1 MLECVFSGFFWYWGL
16 TLSFKAN
23 CFPQIDGGLCL
34 AGCHV
39 VARTDTEL
47 SSGMHQSSLV
57 KFQGGEV
64 VVKFDV
70 FSHCYTVCFS
80 CLHARNDP
88 LC

>member
-1 MLECVFSGFFWYWGL
+1 MDFLGFFLYWGL
-16 TLSFKAN
+16 TLSFKAK
-23 CFPQIDGGLCL
+23 CLPQIDGGLCL

-47 SSGMHQSSLV
+47 SSGMHWGSLV
-57 KFQGGEV
+57 KFHGGGV

-70 FSHCYTVCFS
+70 FSHCYTVCFR
-80 CLHARNDP
+80 CLYASNDP